1 MNSNYDYQKEANISA
16 LFEEQEY
23 SERKDALKALL
34 EAFEKANVKYAL
46 ACSFNLF
53 IRGIVDEF
61 HDFDFIVSAESI
73 PAVKVIMEKMN
84 AILVA
89 TGGNGYCESDQYFH
103 YQLGRIDVDIISGFK
118 ILTFG
123 TQIYYSYDPGQIE
136 TVETYEEGML
146 PIPLIPLE
154 ELFLLYGMMEGWQPK
169 RKFKRVLIM
178 EALKESPTLMF
189 SEILEESLKEELPG
203 WLKREVRKLLKNRSK
218 RQE

>member
-1 MNSNYDYQKEANISA
+1 
-16 LFEEQEY
+16 
-23 SERKDALKALL
+23 
-34 EAFEKANVKYAL
+34 
-46 ACSFNLF
+46 
-53 IRGIVDEF
+53 
-61 HDFDFIVSAESI
+61 
-73 PAVKVIMEKMN
+73 
-84 AILVA
+84 
-89 TGGNGYCESDQYFH
+89 
-103 YQLGRIDVDIISGFK
+103 
-118 ILTFG
+118 
-123 TQIYYSYDPGQIE
+123 
-136 TVETYEEGML
+136 ML